1 MALFDN
7 IGNFLFPNNGNLS
20 NEEEQKE
27 EKKHQNQYLEMM
39 YMYQRYYGVV
49 ETKKYVLQGS
59 ILSCQYGT
67 KLSKLDC
74 LEDHG
79 VYSGGNP
86 VMTISD
92 CADSNIHSFG
102 SCLCPEKNYE
112 GRLPMT
118 VAQDSKGTPAK
129 KAPGN
134 NYAHICVPVINEN
147 SVWHQVN
154 SNVLINVNQKGYVP
168 MLVEEAVLVCQY
180 GGIIR
185 VKEVSNTIKKK
196 VLTIG
201 GWLRLYSEPTVT
213 VKGRLVMKHPNAKDY
228 DWAMPEELKDSG
240 VMKGG
245 LPRNSRDDIEKTNK
259 GKVQVKLEK
268 NNVYIDD
275 EDRYWIAVGPGFM
288 NKNRKNVDPIA
299 SEMKY
304 GTKIDLHVIGQ
315 LDGRD
320 YYIPAV
326 VGDCKAHSYTK
337 NSNDSGYYQT
347 GTPYPDSK
355 GRVTVQGDG
364 STIEFLGYD
373 ITTFIDNNGKQ
384 KCSVNQTNDY
394 KLIELIIYDGVYN
407 YK

>member
-1 MALFDN
+1 
-7 IGNFLFPNNGNLS
+7 
-20 NEEEQKE
+20 
-27 EKKHQNQYLEMM
+27 
-39 YMYQRYYGVV
+39 MYQRYYGVV

-92 CADSNIHSFG
+92 CAVSNIHSFG

-147 SVWHQVN
+147 SVWHQVD
-154 SNVLINVNQKGYVP
+154 SNVLIKAKQKGYVP

-185 VKEVSNTIKKK
+185 VKEVSNTTKKK
-196 VLTIG
+196 VLTVG
-201 GWLRLYSEPTVT
+201 GWLRLYSEPTLSL
-213 VKGRLVMKHPNAKDY
+213 KGRTVVKHPDAKNY
-228 DWAMPEELKDSG
+228 DWAVPEELKKDG
-240 VMKGG
+240 
-245 LPRNSRDDIEKTNK
+245 NK
-259 GKVQVKLEK
+259 ENFSTSSMAAKMIKELGNTLEVHKEK
-268 NNVYIDD
+268 NNVYTDLD
-275 EDRYWIAVGPGFM
+275 GRYWVAIGPKYM
-288 NKNRKNVDPIA
+288 NPYHTSN
-299 SEMKY
+299 MKIKPEKMNY
-304 GTKIDLHVIGQ
+304 GTKIDIHVVGQ
-315 LDGRD
+315 HDGKD

-326 VGDCKAHSYTK
+326 VGDVKEHSK
-337 NSNDSGYYQT
+337 PDGLYQT
-347 GTPYPDSK
+347 GVPFDSK
-355 GRVTVQGDG
+355 RITVEGDG
-364 STIEFLGYD
+364 STVEFIGYG
-373 ITTFIDNNGKQ
+373 ITEFVDPKDGISKTTINY
-384 KCSVNQTNDY
+384 TNEF
-394 KLIELIIYDGVYN
+394 KLIELIIYDSTN
-407 YK
+407 N